1 MQLAH
6 AILSVF
12 VFLAPALAQEK
23 PKPVTVPITLDHNR
37 TIIDVYLPLPDG
49 TTKRVRG
56 WVDNGNP
63 ELDIAEPL
71 AQTLGLELK
80 GEGTFKLGDQRPV
93 DPPRSL
99 QIGGMSISFEGVK
112 EAKEIVGHD
121 IIAPGSSAA
130 INIPSTV
137 LRNYDV
143 LFDYPNR
150 QFTIGPPGS
159 ISFESLCK
167 PVAKLSHSSVS
178 DNHRPTQAPLGS
190 VFFQNTS
197 FKAQTNPQNGLIQ
210 ITSWI
215 DGQNYTISFDAGSS
229 TSLLS
234 GELIEKWEKA
244 HPSWPHMTGA
254 ISSANL
260 WGAEEEAHWPLLRL
274 PSMDYGGVILKNV
287 VVASFPEKFMKWY
300 QDRAG
305 AQTIGLIGANAFAD
319 YRVGIDYAHNTL
331 YVQRTLAKSAPD
343 MDVVGLTLRPEPDE
357 KYTIIGI
364 ADYNG
369 NPAVTDVKVGDVLVG
384 VDGAPAT
391 GATMGQVWSLLGGTP
406 GTTRTLTLERDGKRF
421 SVDATVRRFLA
432 PAPDHKSAPRK

>member
-1 MQLAH
+1 MRLGN

-12 VFLAPALAQEK
+12 VLLSSALAQEK

-63 ELDIAEPL
+63 ELDLSEDL
-71 AQTLGLELK
+71 AQKLGLQLK
-80 GEGTFKLGDQRPV
+80 GEGTFKPGDQRPV
-93 DPPRSL
+93 DPPKSL
-99 QIGGMSISFEGVK
+99 QIGGMTISFEGVK
-112 EAKEIVGHD
+112 DAKAIVSHD
-121 IIAPGSSAA
+121 IIAPGCSAA
-130 INIPSTV
+130 INIPSSV

-143 LFDYPNR
+143 LLDYPDR

-159 ISFESLCK
+159 ISFQGTA
-167 PVAKLSHSSVS
+167 AKAHINS
-178 DNHRPTQAPLGS
+178 
-190 VFFQNTS
+190 
-197 FKAQTNPQNGLIQ
+197 QNGLIQ
-210 ITSWI
+210 IASKI
-215 DGQNYTISFDAGSS
+215 DGADYTVSFDAGSS

-244 HPSWPHMTGA
+244 HPAWPHMTGA
-254 ISSANL
+254 IGSTNM
-260 WGAEEEAHWPLLRL
+260 WGSQEEAHGPLLRL
-274 PSMDYGGVILKNV
+274 RSLDYGGVILKNV
-287 VVASFPEKFMKWY
+287 VVASFPEKFMQWY

-319 YRVGIDYAHNTL
+319 YRVGIDYAHSTL
-331 YVQRTLAKSAPD
+331 YMQRILTKSAPD
-343 MDVVGLTLRPEPDE
+343 LDVVGLTLRPEPDE
-357 KYTIIGI
+357 KYTIIGV

-369 NPAVTDVKVGDVLVG
+369 KPAVADVKVGDVLVG

-421 SVDATVRRFLA
+421 SVEATVYRFLA
-432 PAPDHKSAPRK
+432 EAPDNKSAKRR

>member
-1 MQLAH
+1 MRFVAS
-6 AILSVF
+6 IVF
-12 VFLAPALAQEK
+12 FALLCSPLLAQSAR
-23 PKPVTVPITLDHNR
+23 KPVTVPITLDHNR

-63 ELDIAEPL
+63 ELDLAETL
-71 AQTLGLELK
+71 AKQLGLELK
-80 GEGTFKLGDQRPV
+80 GEGTFKPGEQRLV

-99 QIGGMSISFEGVK
+99 QIGGMTISFDGIK
-112 EAKEIVGHD
+112 EAKAIVGHD
-121 IIAPGSSAA
+121 IIAPGCSAA
-130 INIPSTV
+130 INIPSTA

-150 QFTIGPPGS
+150 QFTVGPPGS
-159 ISFESLCK
+159 ISFKSLFE
-167 PVAKLSHSSVS
+167 PVTKLSHASAS
-178 DNHRPTQAPLGS
+178 DNHRPAQAPLGS

-197 FKAQTNPQNGLIQ
+197 LKAQINPQNGLIQ
-210 ITSWI
+210 VSSWI

-244 HPSWPHMTGA
+244 HPAWPHMTGA
-254 ISSANL
+254 IGSANM

-274 PSMDYGGVILKNV
+274 PSIDYGGVTLKNV
-287 VVASFPEKFMKWY
+287 MVASFPEKFMKWY

-305 AQTIGLIGANAFAD
+305 AQTVGFIGANAFAD
-319 YRVGIDYAHNTL
+319 YRLGIDYAHSML
-331 YVQRTLAKSAPD
+331 YVQRTLATSAPD
-343 MDVVGLTLRPEPDE
+343 LDVIGLTLRPEPDE

-369 NPAVTDVKVGDVLVG
+369 KPAVADVKVGDLLVG

-391 GATMGQVWSLLGGTP
+391 GATMGQVWSLLGGVP

-421 SVDATVRRFLA
+421 SVDATVRRFL
-432 PAPDHKSAPRK
+432 SADSASKAGKRP

>member
-1 MQLAH
+1 MKLAL
-6 AILSVF
+6 ALLSVF
-12 VFLAPALAQEK
+12 VFVSFALAQEK
-23 PKPVTVPITLDHNR
+23 LKPVTVPITLDHNR

-63 ELDIAEPL
+63 ELVLTEPL
-71 AQTLGLELK
+71 AQKLGLQFK
-80 GEGTFKLGDQRPV
+80 GEGKFNPGDQRPI
-93 DPPRSL
+93 DPPRSV
-99 QIGGMSISFEGVK
+99 QIGGMTVSFDRVK
-112 EAKEIVGHD
+112 EAKAIVGHD
-121 IIAPGSSAA
+121 IIAPGSSAE

-143 LFDYPNR
+143 AFDYPNR

-159 ISFESLCK
+159 ISFQGT
-167 PVAKLSHSSVS
+167 A
-178 DNHRPTQAPLGS
+178 A
-190 VFFQNTS
+190 
-197 FKAQTNPQNGLIQ
+197 KAQINPQNGLVQ
-210 ITSWI
+210 IASKI
-215 DGQNYTISFDAGSS
+215 DGAEYTISFDAGSS

-234 GELIEKWEKA
+234 GELIEKWQKA
-244 HPSWPHMTGA
+244 HPTWPHMIGA
-254 ISSANL
+254 IGSANV

-274 PSMDYGGVILKNV
+274 PSVDYGGVSLKNV

-305 AQTIGLIGANAFAD
+305 AQTIGLIGANAFVD
-319 YRVGIDYAHNTL
+319 YRVGIDYAHSTL
-331 YVQRTLAKSAPD
+331 YIQRTLTKSAPD

-369 NPAVTDVKVGDVLVG
+369 KPAVPDVKIGDVLIG

-406 GTTRTLTLERDGKRF
+406 GATRTLTLERDGKRF
-421 SVDATVRRFLA
+421 SEDATVRRFLA
-432 PAPDHKSAPRK
+432 PNSTMKSGKVRGN

>member
-1 MQLAH
+1 MKPALTF
-6 AILSVF
+6 LSAF
-12 VFLAPALAQEK
+12 VFISSALAQEK
-23 PKPVTVPITLDHNR
+23 PKSVTVPITLDHNR

-63 ELDIAEPL
+63 ELDLSEDL
-71 AQTLGLELK
+71 AQKLGLQLK
-80 GEGTFKLGDQRPV
+80 GEGTFKPGDQRPV

-99 QIGGMSISFEGVK
+99 QIGGMTISFEGVK
-112 EAKEIVGHD
+112 EAKAIVGHD
-121 IIAPGSSAA
+121 VIAPGSSAA

-143 LFDYPNR
+143 VFDYPNR

-159 ISFESLCK
+159 ISFQGT
-167 PVAKLSHSSVS
+167 A
-178 DNHRPTQAPLGS
+178 A
-190 VFFQNTS
+190 
-197 FKAQTNPQNGLIQ
+197 KAQINPRNGLVQ
-210 ITSWI
+210 IPSKI
-215 DGQNYTISFDAGSS
+215 DGANYTISFDAGSS

-234 GELIEKWEKA
+234 MQLIEKWQKS
-244 HPSWPHMTGA
+244 HPGWQHMTGA
-254 ISSANL
+254 IGSANM
-260 WGAEEEAHWPLLRL
+260 WGAAEEAHWQLLRIPNL
-274 PSMDYGGVILKNV
+274 DYGGVSLTNV
-287 VVASFPEKFMKWY
+287 VVASFPEKFVKWY

-319 YRVGIDYAHNTL
+319 YRVGIDYANSKL
-331 YVQRTLAKSAPD
+331 YVQRTLTKSAPD
-343 MDVVGLTLRPEPDE
+343 MEVVGLTLRPEPDG

-369 NPAVTDVKVGDVLVG
+369 KPAVPDIKAGDRLVG
-384 VDGAPAT
+384 IDGAPAT

-421 SVDATVRRFLA
+421 SVDATVHRFLA
-432 PAPDHKSAPRK
+432 TNSNMKSGKGHRN